1 MRKLFFILSVI
12 LLASCSSDSE
22 NPAMLSNSDISI
34 EKIVL
39 NNQTYTVGAKNFMVS
54 DEAPLSVTGT
64 FSSSKKVEVDY
75 SWAKTTEVLSSVA
88 VECKNPTATVD
99 VKMKSASDLWN
110 KFTVTVVTA
119 KPEAQVVYTIYAPKV
134 TFPEKK

>member
-39 NNQTYTVGAKNFMVS
+39 NNQTYAVDAKNFMIS
-54 DEAPLSVTGT
+54 GAPLTVTGT
-64 FSSSKKVEVDY
+64 LSSSKRVEVEY
-75 SWAKTTEVLSSVA
+75 LWNKTAEILSSVA

-99 VKMKSASDLWN
+99 VKMKSASELFN
-110 KFTVTVVTA
+110 EFTVTVSTTT
-119 KPEAQVVYTIYAPKV
+119 PEAQVVYTIAALKTAAPEQK
-134 TFPEKK
+134 

>member
-39 NNQTYTVGAKNFMVS
+39 NNQTYAVDAKSFMIS
-54 DEAPLSVTGT
+54 GAPLTVTGT

-99 VKMKSASDLWN
+99 VKMKSASELFN
-110 KFTVTVVTA
+110 EFTVTVSTTT
-119 KPEAQVVYTIYAPKV
+119 PEAQVVYTIAALKTAAPEQK
-134 TFPEKK
+134 

>member
-39 NNQTYTVGAKNFMVS
+39 NNQTYTVGAKSFMIS
-54 DEAPLSVTGT
+54 GTPLTVTGT
-64 FSSSKKVEVDY
+64 LSSSKRVEVEY
-75 SWAKTTEVLSSVA
+75 L
-88 VECKNPTATVD
+88 C
-99 VKMKSASDLWN
+99 
-110 KFTVTVVTA
+110 
-119 KPEAQVVYTIYAPKV
+119 YTIAALKTAAPEQKIV
-134 TFPEKK
+134 RHCNECYRIDPAYTCIFAIRNQILK

>member
-39 NNQTYTVGAKNFMVS
+39 NNQTYTVGAKSFMIS
-54 DEAPLSVTGT
+54 GAPLTVTGT
-64 FSSSKKVEVDY
+64 LSSSKRVEVEY
-75 SWAKTTEVLSSVA
+75 LWNKTAEILSSVV
-88 VECKNPTATVD
+88 VECKNPTATVN
-99 VKMKSASDLWN
+99 VKKESASELFN
-110 KFTVTVVTA
+110 KFTVTVITTT
-119 KPEAQVVYTIYAPKV
+119 PEAQVVYTIAALKTAAPEQK
-134 TFPEKK
+134 

>member
-39 NNQTYTVGAKNFMVS
+39 NNQTYAVDAKNFMIS
-54 DEAPLSVTGT
+54 GAPLTVTGT
-64 FSSSKKVEVDY
+64 LSSSKRVEVEY
-75 SWAKTTEVLSSVA
+75 LWNKTAEILSSVA
-88 VECKNPTATVD
+88 VECKNPTATVN
-99 VKMKSASDLWN
+99 VKKESASELFN
-110 KFTVTVVTA
+110 KFTVTVITTT
-119 KPEAQVVYTIYAPKV
+119 PDAQVVYTIAALKTAAPEQK
-134 TFPEKK
+134 

>member
-39 NNQTYTVGAKNFMVS
+39 NNQTYTVGAKSFMIS
-54 DEAPLSVTGT
+54 GTPLTVTGT
-64 FSSSKKVEVDY
+64 LSSSKRVEVEY
-75 SWAKTTEVLSSVA
+75 LWNKTAEILSSVA
-88 VECKNPTATVD
+88 VECKNPTATVN
-99 VKMKSASDLWN
+99 VKKESASELFN
-110 KFTVTVVTA
+110 KFTVTVSTTT
-119 KPEAQVVYTIYAPKV
+119 PEAQVVYTIAALKTAAPEQK
-134 TFPEKK
+134 

>member
-88 VECKNPTATVD
+88 VECKNPTATVN
-99 VKMKSASDLWN
+99 VKKESASELFN
-110 KFTVTVVTA
+110 KFTVTVITTT
-119 KPEAQVVYTIYAPKV
+119 PEAQVVYTIAALK
-134 TFPEKK
+134 TAAPEKK

>member
-1 MRKLFFILSVI
+1 MRKLFFIISVI

-39 NNQTYTVGAKNFMVS
+39 NNQTYAVDAKNFMIS
-54 DEAPLSVTGT
+54 GAPLTVTGT
-64 FSSSKKVEVDY
+64 LSSSKRVEVEY
-75 SWAKTTEVLSSVA
+75 LWNKTAEILSSVA

-99 VKMKSASDLWN
+99 VKMKSASELFN
-110 KFTVTVVTA
+110 EFTVTVSTTT
-119 KPEAQVVYTIYAPKV
+119 PEAQVVYTIAALKTAAPEQK
-134 TFPEKK
+134 

>member
-34 EKIVL
+34 ERIVL

-64 FSSSKKVEVDY
+64 FSSSKK
-75 SWAKTTEVLSSVA
+75 
-88 VECKNPTATVD
+88 
-99 VKMKSASDLWN
+99 
-110 KFTVTVVTA
+110 
-119 KPEAQVVYTIYAPKV
+119 
-134 TFPEKK
+134 

>member
-39 NNQTYTVGAKNFMVS
+39 NNQTYAVDAKNFMIS
-54 DEAPLSVTGT
+54 GAPLTVTGT
-64 FSSSKKVEVDY
+64 LSSSKRVEVEY
-75 SWAKTTEVLSSVA
+75 LWNKTAEILSSVA
-88 VECKNPTATVD
+88 VECKNPTATVN
-99 VKMKSASDLWN
+99 VKKESASELFN
-110 KFTVTVVTA
+110 KFTVTVSTTT
-119 KPEAQVVYTIYAPKV
+119 PEAQVVYTIAALKTAAPEQK
-134 TFPEKK
+134 

>member
-39 NNQTYTVGAKNFMVS
+39 NNQTYAVDAKNFMIS
-54 DEAPLSVTGT
+54 GAPLTVTGT
-64 FSSSKKVEVDY
+64 LSSSKRVEVEY
-75 SWAKTTEVLSSVA
+75 LWNKTAEILSSVT
-88 VECKNPTATVD
+88 VECKNPTATVN
-99 VKMKSASDLWN
+99 VKKESASELFN
-110 KFTVTVVTA
+110 KFTVTVITTT
-119 KPEAQVVYTIYAPKV
+119 PEAQVVYTIAALKTAAPEQK
-134 TFPEKK
+134 

>member
-39 NNQTYTVGAKNFMVS
+39 NNQTYAVDAKNFMIS
-54 DEAPLSVTGT
+54 GAPLTVTGT
-64 FSSSKKVEVDY
+64 LSSSKRVEVEY
-75 SWAKTTEVLSSVA
+75 LWNKTAEILSSVA
-88 VECKNPTATVD
+88 VECKNPTATVN
-99 VKMKSASDLWN
+99 VKKESASELFN
-110 KFTVTVVTA
+110 KFTVTVITTT
-119 KPEAQVVYTIYAPKV
+119 PEAQVVYTIAALKTAAPEQK
-134 TFPEKK
+134 

>member
-39 NNQTYTVGAKNFMVS
+39 NNQTYAVDAKSFMIS
-54 DEAPLSVTGT
+54 EAPL
-64 FSSSKKVEVDY
+64 
-75 SWAKTTEVLSSVA
+75 
-88 VECKNPTATVD
+88 
-99 VKMKSASDLWN
+99 
-110 KFTVTVVTA
+110 
-119 KPEAQVVYTIYAPKV
+119 TIYGYS
-134 TFPEKK
+134 FFFKKS